1 MTPSGSGP
9 MRPDRLG
16 PWVLAVCLLLAI
28 HTGARAPSLWSVQ
41 YYVPDFVSG
50 FVRRGL
56 AGTLLLPLGDH
67 RFHYLPIVVVQM
79 VVFAGLAR
87 CGVRLVQRVDR
98 PARLVLAAFLLGPAG
113 GFLFH
118 TLGYVDH
125 LLVLLLLAAVCSK
138 HHGVAAVL
146 LASSLLVHEMALFFT
161 VPLFVVFRVL
171 RTGRHA
177 PALLGLGASL
187 VAFAGIYLFF
197 QVPDPN
203 DVAAF
208 VELLRGKTDYP
219 LRVDYYHV
227 FVNAFEARI
236 GLYYWHLDQTF
247 GSHSLPLAGLALLGC
262 AAVGWLGAAVA
273 PPLSLPAGSWL
284 ERTLSERTQR
294 LLFGGA
300 TAAACAAPLLLGLF
314 GWDVH
319 RWIFL
324 ALASATGTAVL
335 LAGRLPP
342 GHRAR
347 RIGLGCLAV
356 VLLGFVVLA
365 CGFGIDFGYFDQYRP
380 RPWNAEALHAFLTR
394 DLWDELSRIP
404 RF

>member
-1 MTPSGSGP
+1 MTPSSPGSV
-9 MRPDRLG
+9 RPDRLG
-16 PWVLAVCLLLAI
+16 PWALAVCLLLAI
-28 HTGARAPSLWSVQ
+28 HTGLRAPSLWSVQ
-41 YYVPDFVSG
+41 YYVPDFGSG

-56 AGTLLLPLGDH
+56 AGTLLLPLGDL
-67 RFHYLPIVVVQM
+67 RFHYLPIVVVQLL
-79 VVFAGLAR
+79 VF
-87 CGVRLVQRVDR
+87 GVLGFCAVRMVQRADR
-98 PARLVLAAFLLGPAG
+98 PARLLAAAFLLGPAG

-125 LLVLLLLAAVCSK
+125 LLVLLLLAAVHVR
-138 HHGVAAVL
+138 HHGLAAAL

-161 VPLFVVFRVL
+161 VPLFVVFRAL
-171 RTGRHA
+171 RTGRLG

-208 VELLRGKTDYP
+208 VERLRPATDYP
-219 LRVDYYHV
+219 LRLDYYHV
-227 FVNAFEARI
+227 FVNDFQARI
-236 GLYYWHLDQTF
+236 GLYYWHLDQNF

-273 PPLSLPAGSWL
+273 PLQPVGSWL

-294 LLFGGA
+294 LLFGVA

-314 GWDVH
+314 GWDVY

-324 ALASATGTAVL
+324 SLACSTGTAVL
-335 LAGRLPP
+335 LAPRLPA

-347 RIGLGCLAV
+347 RIGLLGLAV
-356 VLLGFVVLA
+356 VLLLFVVLA
-365 CGFGIDFGYFDQYRP
+365 CGFGVDFVYFDQYRP
-380 RPWNAEALHAFLTR
+380 RPWNWEAVQNFWTHE
-394 DLWDELSRIP
+394 LWDELARTP
-404 RF
+404 RY